1 MQIRFQSAAED
12 SAQRLLALVVA
23 QDKLP
28 ARLERSVTEGASAA
42 RFTGKAGQLFEAFVE
57 REGQLVRLALAG
69 AGPEVGEGEPGRAPC
84 FERAGSAL
92 AARLHTKGE
101 TAR

>member
-28 ARLERSVTEGASAA
+28 GGLERSVTEGASAA
-42 RFTGKAGQLFEAFVE
+42 RFTG
-57 REGQLVRLALAG
+57 
-69 AGPEVGEGEPGRAPC
+69 
-84 FERAGSAL
+84 
-92 AARLHTKGE
+92 
-101 TAR
+101 